1 MSDVSMGDRGLE
13 TMLLKEQRKVRL
25 RLTADLTFVGG
36 KSSHASGT
44 FELPNKKA
52 GEPTSTSSYVFGFDL
67 HLQSFLY
74 LPSFLLSLP
83 RYFLL
88 RSSHSRN
95 ATKQEEE
102 EEEGKEPQQQHEK
115 PQEDEREGLL
125 KPTAESKKDP
135 RFQKSHSARSA
146 GQSADSI
153 PQPHREGEEGS
164 EDQHGGGSERSKR
177 LRNASECHPTTST
190 SLTDTTHNNTHN
202 KDEKGRPVKQDRI
215 SKGAKDGSA
224 SLRPAR
230 VREPGEGRSKA
241 ISVLGSSEGGI
252 GKAIVGLA
260 ADPRH
265 KSVAPETAASNRNN
279 STLKSTEISSLALF
293 GGEKILIR
301 VIILFTSSLF
311 LFLFL
316 FLFLLLFLFLFLLLF
331 LFLFSFAFS
340 LSLFLSVALS
350 LFLCLAFSLSLFLSN
365 FLPVPT
371 ALSPPLPKTS
381 RAPLLHF
388 NSTTSLVGSKCFPF
402 VENRPY
408 LACSARYIV
417 CYQLSTHLEEC

>member
-1 MSDVSMGDRGLE
+1 
-13 TMLLKEQRKVRL
+13 MLLKEQRKVRL

-88 RSSHSRN
+88 RSSYSRN
-95 ATKQEEE
+95 ATKQQE
-102 EEEGKEPQQQHEK
+102 EEEGKEPQHEK
-115 PQEDEREGLL
+115 PQEDERKGLL

-153 PQPHREGEEGS
+153 PRPHREGEEGS
-164 EDQHGGGSERSKR
+164 EDQQHEGGGSERSKR
-177 LRNASECHPTTST
+177 LRNASECPPATTST
-190 SLTDTTHNNTHN
+190 SLTDTTHHNTHN
-202 KDEKGRPVKQDRI
+202 KDEKGRPVKQDRV

-279 STLKSTEISSLALF
+279 STLKSSEISSLALF

-301 VIILFTSSLF
+301 VTSYLFTLF
-311 LFLFL
+311 L
-316 FLFLLLFLFLFLLLF
+316 
-331 LFLFSFAFS
+331 SFS
-340 LSLFLSVALS
+340 LVSCALSRSFSIALFPYHSRSLFLSR
-350 LFLCLAFSLSLFLSN
+350 FLFLS
-365 FLPVPT
+365 FSPSHILC
-371 ALSPPLPKTS
+371 LSLCLSSRSLTSAPPPKKIPPH
-381 RAPLLHF
+381 AHI
-388 NSTTSLVGSKCFPF
+388 NSTTSFVGPKCIPF
-402 VENRPY
+402 VKNRPY

>member
-1 MSDVSMGDRGLE
+1 
-13 TMLLKEQRKVRL
+13 MLLKEQRKVRL

-36 KSSHASGT
+36 KSAHASGT
-44 FELPNKKA
+44 FELPNKRA
-52 GEPTSTSSYVFGFDL
+52 GKPTSSYVFRFVL
-67 HLQSFLY
+67 PPFLSSSSSH

-279 STLKSTEISSLALF
+279 STLKSSEISSLALF

-301 VIILFTSSLF
+301 VTSYLFTLF
-311 LFLFL
+311 L
-316 FLFLLLFLFLFLLLF
+316 
-331 LFLFSFAFS
+331 SFS
-340 LSLFLSVALS
+340 LVSCALSRSFSIALFPYHSRSLFLSR
-350 LFLCLAFSLSLFLSN
+350 FLFLS
-365 FLPVPT
+365 FSPSHILC
-371 ALSPPLPKTS
+371 LSLCLSSRSLTSAPPPKKIPPH
-381 RAPLLHF
+381 AHI
-388 NSTTSLVGSKCFPF
+388 NSTTSFVGPKCIPF
-402 VENRPY
+402 VKNRPY